1 MTMKT
6 TVPNRPAISDV
17 LLKASANGAFRA
29 RLLDS
34 PRQALAGLNVPPEDA
49 EILEVPAPSLKEYAH
64 AVKMRLM
71 N

>member
-34 PRQALAGLNVPPEDA
+34 PREALAGLNVPPEDA
-49 EILEVPAPSLKEYAH
+49 EILEVHAPSLKEYAH